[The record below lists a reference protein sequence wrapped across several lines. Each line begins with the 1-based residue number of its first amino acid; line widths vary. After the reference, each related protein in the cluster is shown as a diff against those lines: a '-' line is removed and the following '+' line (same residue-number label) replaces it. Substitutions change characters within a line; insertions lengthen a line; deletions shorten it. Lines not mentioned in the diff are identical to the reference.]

1 MRGVVILAAAVASLA
16 TAAAAAGPVRSPGVD
31 RGAQV
36 AQRDCA
42 ICHAIGPTG
51 RSPNGAAPAF
61 PGIARRYNPIG
72 LEKALVRIARQ
83 GHFEMRPHALSEA
96 DAADLAAYIGDLGA
110 RR

>member
-1 MRGVVILAAAVASLA
+1 MRALILALAAASLT
-16 TAAAAAGPVRSPGVD
+16 TAATAGPVRSPGVD

-42 ICHAIGPTG
+42 ICHAVGASG

-96 DAADLAAYIGDLGA
+96 DAADLAAYIEDLGRA
-110 RR
+110 KP